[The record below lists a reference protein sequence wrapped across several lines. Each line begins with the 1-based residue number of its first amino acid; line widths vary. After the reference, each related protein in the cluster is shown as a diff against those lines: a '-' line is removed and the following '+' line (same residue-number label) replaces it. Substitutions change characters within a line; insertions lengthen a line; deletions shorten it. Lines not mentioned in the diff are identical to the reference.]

1 MENKKGKKVVKNYIY
16 NTSYQILAII
26 LPIIITPYI
35 SRVLGAEMIG
45 TYSYSYSIAYY
56 FVMFIMLG
64 LNNYGNRTIAKVR
77 DNKEKLSKTFWEIYL
92 VQIINGI
99 VVSIIYILFVCLF
112 FNKLMMWILLIYVIS
127 AIFDINWFF
136 FGMEEFKLT
145 VVRNS
150 IIKILTTIGIFI
162 FVKESKDIY
171 LYALI
176 MTLGILLSQCVV
188 WPFVKKYV
196 YYTKVKFKDLKI
208 HIKQNLILFI
218 PVVAIS
224 LYKIMDKIMLGSIGS
239 IEHVGYYESTEK
251 IVQVPISLINSLGT
265 VMLPQMSNLVSK
277 QEEKQAKKYFELS
290 IIFVMFLSS
299 SICFG
304 IMGVSEEFVPLFYGK
319 GYEQCEILFK
329 ILMPSC
335 IFLAFANVVR
345 TQFLIPNK
353 EDKIYIKSVI
363 YGAIVNL
370 VINILLI
377 PKFNST
383 GAAIGTF
390 LAEFV
395 VCVAQIIMVKN
406 KIKNLKKY
414 ILESI
419 PLVLGGIIM
428 YLILKLISK
437 SSFNIYMILSE
448 KIILGAILYIT
459 FSIVYIAYLY
469 KKKILILE

>member
-1 MENKKGKKVVKNYIY
+1 MKNKKGKKIVKNYIY

-26 LPIIITPYI
+26 LPIITTPYI
-35 SRVLGAEMIG
+35 SRVLGAERIG
-45 TYSYSYSIAYY
+45 AYSYSYSIAYY

-64 LNNYGNRTIAKVR
+64 LNNYGNRTIASVR
-77 DNKEKLSKTFWEIYL
+77 EDKGKLSKTFWEIYS

-99 VVSIIYILFVCLF
+99 VVTIIYILFACLF
-112 FNKLMMWILLIYVIS
+112 FNNLMTWILLIYIIS
-127 AIFDINWFF
+127 AIIDINWFF
-136 FGMEEFKLT
+136 FGLEEFKLT

-150 IIKILTTIGIFI
+150 IIKVLTTISIFI

-176 MTLGILLSQCVV
+176 MTLGMLLSQCML
-188 WPFVKKYV
+188 WPFVKRYV
-196 YYTKVKFKDLKI
+196 YYTKVTFKDLKT
-208 HIKQNLILFI
+208 HIKPNLILFI

-224 LYKIMDKIMLGSIGS
+224 LYKIMDKIMLGSISS

-265 VMLPQMSNLVSK
+265 VMLPQISK
-277 QEEKQAKKYFELS
+277 QEENQVKRYFELS
-290 IIFVMFLSS
+290 IIFVMCLSV

-304 IMGVSEEFVPLFYGK
+304 IMGVSDEFVPLFYGN
-319 GYEQCEILFK
+319 GYEQCKILFK

-335 IFLAFANVVR
+335 IFLAFANVIR

-353 EDKIYIKSVI
+353 EDKVYIKSVI

-370 VINILLI
+370 GINILLI

-428 YLILKLISK
+428 YFVLELIPKNSINN
-437 SSFNIYMILSE
+437 FVILSE
-448 KIILGAILYIT
+448 KIIFGAILYIV
-459 FSIVYIAYLY
+459 FSIVYIRYLC